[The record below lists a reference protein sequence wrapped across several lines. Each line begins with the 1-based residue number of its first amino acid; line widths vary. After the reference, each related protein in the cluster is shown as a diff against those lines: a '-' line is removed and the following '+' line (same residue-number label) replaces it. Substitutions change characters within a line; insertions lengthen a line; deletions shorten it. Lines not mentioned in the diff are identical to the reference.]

1 MKSIRLAPVLL
12 ASFLVSSCIRPVDPG
27 STITS
32 PIILSNQQHHVGD
45 NPGAEGLSLYAEF
58 EMPKSFSYAEMD
70 VTFVYPDEDGT
81 SGPDVDTPPEITIN
95 GHKVGAFSDDFKQFP
110 DCISEEE
117 EFHCTI
123 TFTFIITDELKAGS
137 NEFKIT
143 SMAYFDNYDDFTFS
157 DVVIRFE

>member
-1 MKSIRLAPVLL
+1 MKSIRLAAVLL
-12 ASFLVSSCIRPVDPG
+12 ASFLVSSCIRNVDPG

-58 EMPKSFSYAEMD
+58 EMPRSFRYAEMD

-95 GHKVGAFSDDFKQFP
+95 GYKVGTFSDDFKQFP
-110 DCISEEE
+110 DLNSE
-117 EFHCTI
+117 
-123 TFTFIITDELKAGS
+123 DE
-137 NEFKIT
+137 
-143 SMAYFDNYDDFTFS
+143 
-157 DVVIRFE
+157 